1 MRAPEEAG
9 NESPGRGLNEEPW
22 KMFSI
27 SHRSVRKR
35 EPQKGLEM
43 RAPEEAGNKRAPEEV

>member
-1 MRAPEEAG
+1 MRASEEAG
-9 NESPGRGLNEEPW
+9 NESPGRGFNEEPW

-27 SHRSVRKR
+27 SHRSGRKR

-43 RAPEEAGNKRAPEEV
+43 RVPEEGLK

>member
-9 NESPGRGLNEEPW
+9 NESPGRGSNEEQW
-22 KMFSI
+22 KI
-27 SHRSVRKR
+27 INNIHRSGRKR

-43 RAPEEAGNKRAPEEV
+43 RAPEEA

>member
-9 NESPGRGLNEEPW
+9 NEGPGRGLNEEPW

-27 SHRSVRKR
+27 SHRSGRKR
-35 EPQKGLEM
+35 EPQEG
-43 RAPEEAGNKRAPEEV
+43 AGNESPGRGLK